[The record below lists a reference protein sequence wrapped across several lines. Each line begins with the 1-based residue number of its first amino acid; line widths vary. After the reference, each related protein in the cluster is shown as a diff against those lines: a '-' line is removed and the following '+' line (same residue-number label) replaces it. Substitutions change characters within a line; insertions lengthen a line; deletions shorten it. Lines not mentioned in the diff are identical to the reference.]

1 MLNMNAILLVQL
13 LKRRNRF
20 MKAIMTVSAHD
31 RVGIIASVCTL
42 LSDMGVNILDLNQT
56 VMQGIF
62 TMTLL
67 VDTSTSTL
75 SFDDIRSAVIKRGE
89 SENLIIHIQRS
100 DIFDAMHRV

>member
-1 MLNMNAILLVQL
+1 
-13 LKRRNRF
+13 
-20 MKAIMTVSAHD
+20 MKAIMTVTARD

-42 LSDMGVNILDLNQT
+42 LASMDVNILDINQT

-67 VDTSTSTL
+67 VDTSTS
-75 SFDDIRSAVIKRGE
+75 SYNFDEIKSAVIQRGE
-89 SENLIIHIQRS
+89 NENLVIHIQRA

>member
-1 MLNMNAILLVQL
+1 
-13 LKRRNRF
+13 

-31 RVGIIASVCTL
+31 RVGIIACVCSL
-42 LSDMGVNILDLNQT
+42 LAEMSVNILDLNQT

-67 VDTSTSTL
+67 VDTSTSSL

-89 SENLIIHIQRS
+89 TENLIIHIQRT